1 MAKKI
6 LFIVTSHG
14 ELGSSGNASGSWL
27 EELATPYWQFV
38 DAGFDVAIASPKG
51 GKAPIDPMSLE
62 DAWISDNGRRFLA
75 DATASAKLN
84 GTSIGIGLVRCGA
97 VISIRTPRSTA
108 LSWATP
114 TCPLAR

>member
-38 DAGFDVAIASPKG
+38 DAGFDVAIASPKRCSR
-51 GKAPIDPMSLE
+51 AAMS
-62 DAWISDNGRRFLA
+62 SLA
-75 DATASAKLN
+75 SATA
-84 GTSIGIGLVRCGA
+84 
-97 VISIRTPRSTA
+97 
-108 LSWATP
+108 
-114 TCPLAR
+114 